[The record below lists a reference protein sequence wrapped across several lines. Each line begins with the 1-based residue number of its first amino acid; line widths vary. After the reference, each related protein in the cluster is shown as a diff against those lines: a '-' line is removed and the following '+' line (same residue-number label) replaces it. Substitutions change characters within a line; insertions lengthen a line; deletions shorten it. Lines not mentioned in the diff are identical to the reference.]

1 MICGAI
7 FDIDGVLLDSMTIWR
22 DLGSRYLKRHN
33 IQPKDGLDK
42 ILFSMS
48 MEQGAEYLKNE
59 YCNNFDAEDI
69 LDEIKDMLKEGDVLT
84 LYIKDE
90 FFEES
95 EQENYEFLKAP
106 DKLDIVY
113 EDENIILIDKKPG
126 IIVHQ
131 DKSYHFDSLVA
142 RVQHYLY
149 NKGEYNPKEEKAFA
163 PALANRIDRNTG
175 GIVIAAKNAESLRVL
190 NAKIK
195 TRELEKYYLCLLH
208 GKPKKDCDILHD
220 YLIKNEAQNK
230 VKVFSKQVD
239 GSKEI
244 ITKYE
249 ILDFNGKYS
258 LAEVELLTGR
268 THQIRAH
275 MAYIGHPLVGDTKY
289 GKNRKAPDNIKY
301 QALYSYK
308 LKFSFDTDAGILNY
322 LNGKEFSVK
331 EVWFAK
337 NKHIS
342 I

>member
-1 MICGAI
+1 MRTI
-7 FDIDGVLLDSMTIWR
+7 DIKKNDANQR
-22 DLGSRYLKRHN
+22 
-33 IQPKDGLDK
+33 LDK
-42 ILFSMS
+42 FLSKRFKTMPKSLMYKYIRTKYIKLN
-48 MEQGAEYLKNE
+48 GKK
-59 YCNNFDAEDI
+59 CD
-69 LDEIKDMLKEGDVLT
+69 IKDMLKEGDMLT

-289 GKNRKAPDNIKY
+289 GKTEKHLITLSIRHFTAINLNFHLTPTQVFLI
-301 QALYSYK
+301 
-308 LKFSFDTDAGILNY
+308 ILT
-322 LNGKEFSVK
+322 
-331 EVWFAK
+331 AK
-337 NKHIS
+337 NFL
-342 I
+342 